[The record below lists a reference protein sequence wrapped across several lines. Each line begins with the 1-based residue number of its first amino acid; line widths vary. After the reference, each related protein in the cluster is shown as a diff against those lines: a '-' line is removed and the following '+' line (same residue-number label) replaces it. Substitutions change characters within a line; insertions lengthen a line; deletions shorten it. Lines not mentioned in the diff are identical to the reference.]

1 MQAYRYRMIVS
12 WSEPDQLWLVEVP
25 ELPGC
30 MADGATPEEA
40 VANARTIIGEWI
52 MVARKDGRPV
62 PEPEALDVP
71 ATAG

>member
-1 MQAYRYRMIVS
+1 MPEYRYRMIVR

-40 VANARTIIGEWI
+40 VTNARTIIDEWI
-52 MVARKDGRPV
+52 MVARMDGRPV
-62 PEPEALDVP
+62 PEPQASDVP
-71 ATAG
+71 ATA